1 MSSLVIDGERE
12 RRYLRDLG
20 RAVGGALLFNIPLLM
35 TMEMWQAGIYMDR
48 LRLLAFFAAALPVLY
63 GLSYYAGFS
72 KGRGL
77 RNDVLDA
84 LVALAV
90 GFAVASCLLL
100 LFGVLQVNASPL
112 DNVGMVALQ
121 AVPGAIG
128 ALLARR
134 QMNGDGDGD
143 DKEDES
149 RASYGGELFLMG
161 AGALFF
167 ALNVAPTEEMILI
180 AYKCTPWHEL
190 GLIAVSVLL
199 LHVIVYSAGF
209 AGQEEQG
216 RPVTA
221 FFRFT
226 LPGYAIAIGVSLFVL
241 WVFGRT
247 DGHAAA
253 RAMATA
259 IVLGFPASV
268 GAAAARLLV

>member
-167 ALNVAPTEEMILI
+167 AER
-180 AYKCTPWHEL
+180 
-190 GLIAVSVLL
+190 
-199 LHVIVYSAGF
+199 
-209 AGQEEQG
+209 
-216 RPVTA
+216 RPDRGDDPDRLQV
-221 FFRFT
+221 
-226 LPGYAIAIGVSLFVL
+226 
-241 WVFGRT
+241 
-247 DGHAAA
+247 HALA
-253 RAMATA
+253 
-259 IVLGFPASV
+259 
-268 GAAAARLLV
+268 

>member
-1 MSSLVIDGERE
+1 MSSLVIDAGRE

-20 RAVGGALLFNIPLLM
+20 RAFGGALLFNIPLLM

-100 LFGVLQVNASPL
+100 LFGVLEVNASPL

-128 ALLARR
+128 ALVARR
-134 QMNGDGDGD
+134 QMNGGD
-143 DKEDES
+143 DKEDEG
-149 RASYGGELFLMG
+149 RVSYWGELFLMG

-167 ALNVAPTEEMILI
+167 AMNVAPTEEMILI

-190 GLIAVSVLL
+190 GLIVVSVLL

-209 AGQEEQG
+209 AGQEDQG

-241 WVFGRT
+241 WVFGRS

-259 IVLGFPASV
+259 IVLGFPASI